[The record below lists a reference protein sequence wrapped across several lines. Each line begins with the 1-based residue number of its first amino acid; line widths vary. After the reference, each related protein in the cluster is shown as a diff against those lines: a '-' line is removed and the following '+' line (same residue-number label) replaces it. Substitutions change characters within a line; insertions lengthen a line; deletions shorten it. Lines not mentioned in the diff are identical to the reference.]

1 MLSGHLIICLWGTQK
16 HEIGLVLFGYQK
28 YVAFRKLK
36 NYSAVGV
43 HSVSIWDCWKLVL
56 SLHSSS
62 TDHFTRP
69 ESRADPHLGHGFLE
83 STLID
88 QSISSILLSSLS
100 PPLFSYSLSSI
111 ERPHSYSSLGQF
123 QSNYW
128 RRSNFFSVSASAFQ
142 GNASVFVRWWW
153 WLPST
158 QSVSA
163 SSERRTICPSWTKG
177 HRDAPI
183 PIVSPS
189 LRADNDFLLTLPKN
203 WAKLKLTKKSIDLIF
218 PLGTSYLRL
227 KNRQNI
233 KDCYWFGCFFKTT
246 HPWLLKICLF
256 LRLAENYFCFLFFEK
271 GKHQLKL
278 ELFSSLVQVLSWW

>member
-100 PPLFSYSLSSI
+100 SPLFSYSLSSI

-142 GNASVFVRWWW
+142 GM
-153 WLPST
+153 P
-158 QSVSA
+158 QSLLD
-163 SSERRTICPSWTKG
+163 G
-177 HRDAPI
+177 D
-183 PIVSPS
+183 
-189 LRADNDFLLTLPKN
+189 DDFLPLRVFQLLVKEESSVLPG
-203 WAKLKLTKKSIDLIF
+203 LRVIGMLQFQLF
-218 PLGTSYLRL
+218 P
-227 KNRQNI
+227 
-233 KDCYWFGCFFKTT
+233 
-246 HPWLLKICLF
+246 HPWEQTMIS
-256 LRLAENYFCFLFFEK
+256 Y
-271 GKHQLKL
+271 
-278 ELFSSLVQVLSWW
+278 